1 MRPDPEKRRMPRPL
15 WWIIPEGGEVACIF
29 SVVMMAENQP
39 FLVRLSSPRN
49 EPIGPNTLKPER
61 NTGNGQLLLSTSL
74 TVEIGFSKR

>member
-1 MRPDPEKRRMPRPL
+1 MHLLSGDD
-15 WWIIPEGGEVACIF
+15 GGE
-29 SVVMMAENQP
+29 SESLSQP

>member
-1 MRPDPEKRRMPRPL
+1 MHLLSDD
-15 WWIIPEGGEVACIF
+15 GGE
-29 SVVMMAENQP
+29 SESLSQP

-49 EPIGPNTLKPER
+49 EPIGLNALKPGR